1 MGTSSDKNLLLPCAP
16 ERISIDSH
24 ETCRSWWVEKEEDVG
39 SGGPIVLLLLMMMM
53 FTLLTKVASEV
64 LVNKLVWFVQSKC
77 VWPLRT
83 SKVEDVIS
91 FLCI

>member
-1 MGTSSDKNLLLPCAP
+1 MGTSSDKNLLLTCAP

-39 SGGPIVLLLLMMMM
+39 SGGPMLLLMMMM
-53 FTLLTKVASEV
+53 FTLLTKVAFEV
-64 LVNKLVWFVQSKC
+64 IVVNKLVWFVQSKC